1 MSHFLA
7 FESFYRSIDSN
18 TNSLFPDFSTNA
30 QDTPLVVQFGACSA
44 TELSRAASMV
54 QPYCA
59 GIDLNC
65 GCPQS
70 WACHD
75 GLGAALM
82 HERGK
87 VAEMVKM
94 VKKVCGKE
102 FCVSVKIRVH
112 KNLR

>member
-1 MSHFLA
+1 M
-7 FESFYRSIDSN
+7 
-18 TNSLFPDFSTNA
+18 
-30 QDTPLVVQFGACSA
+30 PLVVQFGACSPL
-44 TELSRAASMV
+44 ELSRAASIV

-87 VAEMVKM
+87 VADMIKAVKRA
-94 VKKVCGKE
+94 CGDG
-102 FCVSVKIRVH
+102 FSMSVKIRVH
-112 KNLR
+112 KDLRFAAISVRSFSSISWLELVYRLERGC